1 MSYFKNS
8 SKLVCYVLLKQKNEV
23 YLPLVLLLDD
33 NMDNLKNKLKPFL
46 IWGPF
51 LYNSVK
57 II

>member
-46 IWGPF
+46 I
-51 LYNSVK
+51 
-57 II
+57 